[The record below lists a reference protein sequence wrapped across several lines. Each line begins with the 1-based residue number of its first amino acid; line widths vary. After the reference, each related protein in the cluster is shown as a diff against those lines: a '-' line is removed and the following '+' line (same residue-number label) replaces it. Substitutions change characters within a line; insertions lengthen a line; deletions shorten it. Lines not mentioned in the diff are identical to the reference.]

1 MSHEVGSTVLAIRDS
16 NKETVF
22 LYGEGVYVGDL
33 PMPGTSDV
41 VPDEDV
47 EAIRAVLAEDDA
59 VAIEEHRF
67 VQWFDDWV
75 NKGIRTT
82 RTRAEVIDG
91 IEATRTRPIEDRI
104 RELYLASRL
113 NPCIYLDS
121 GDVVWGFQCWW
132 GPAKQGHERFALIEK
147 VIVPVPEG
155 NGRWRA

>member
-67 VQWFDDWV
+67 VLWFDDWV
-75 NKGIRTT
+75 TKGVEVTKT
-82 RTRAEVIDG
+82 REEIIAG